1 MMTEVRAP
9 EHGNHMESLNYSF
22 AFVVQAAQVGSHK
35 HAGLRLDHGVW
46 LSMVWLANVLN
57 YLQHLNRVLEFVQ
70 CVAFS
75 FEVSFI
81 LELVM
86 TRAKYPACKT
96 RHTPREDFNLLE
108 STAFKDMMH
117 KAWFQS
123 FLDHH
128 IFVFGNLT
136 PLNRILNSF
145 VVV

>member
-1 MMTEVRAP
+1 
-9 EHGNHMESLNYSF
+9 MESLNYSF

-35 HAGLRLDHGVW
+35 YAGLRLDHGVW
-46 LSMVWLANVLN
+46 LSMVWLANVLD
-57 YLQHLNRVLEFVQ
+57 YLQHSNLVLKFVQ

-75 FEVSFI
+75 FEFSFI
-81 LELVM
+81 LELAM

-108 STAFKDMMH
+108 LRALKDMIH
-117 KAWFQS
+117 KAWLHC
-123 FLDHH
+123 FLDQH
-128 IFVFGNLT
+128 IFVFSNLT